1 MTAIISTDRD
11 ACAAEPSGDDL
22 LTWILAW
29 SELVVFAALLTS
41 FVVAS
46 WLQPGEF
53 AAGKARLHPIL
64 PVINTTV
71 LLASGWFAAA
81 AANQSGRQQRLGL
94 LASSFGG
101 LVFLSLKVCEYWLE
115 GASLVATDVFA
126 QLYILLTGFHLAH
139 VAFGS
144 LMLLLV
150 AKFPSR
156 QNVHLITTLWHVIDI
171 VWLVMFPV
179 VYLL

>member
-1 MTAIISTDRD
+1 MAAIISTGKDD
-11 ACAAEPSGDDL
+11 YAGDGSDDDL

-29 SELVVFAALLTS
+29 SELVAFGALLAA
-41 FVVAS
+41 FVVVS
-46 WLQPGEF
+46 WMQPGEF
-53 AAGKARLHPIL
+53 AAGKARLHPVL
-64 PVINTTV
+64 PVLNTIV
-71 LLASGWFAAA
+71 LLASGWSAAA
-81 AANQSGRQQRLGL
+81 ATSETGMRQRLGL
-94 LASSFGG
+94 SAAALGG
-101 LVFLSLKVCEYWLE
+101 LLFFSLKIYEYWQE
-115 GASLVATDVFA
+115 GATLVSSDMFA

-144 LMLLLV
+144 LVLLLV

>member
-1 MTAIISTDRD
+1 MTAIPSTEKD
-11 ACAAEPSGDDL
+11 ACAVEPSDDDL

-29 SELVVFAALLTS
+29 SELVAFAALLTA

-53 AAGKARLHPIL
+53 SAGKARLHPIL
-64 PVINTTV
+64 PVINTSV
-71 LLASGWFAAA
+71 LLVSGWSAAV
-81 AANQSGRQQRLGL
+81 AANSSGLRQRLGL

-101 LVFLSLKVCEYWLE
+101 FVFFGLKIYEYRLE
-115 GASLVATDVFA
+115 GASLVSTDAFA

-144 LMLLLV
+144 LVLLLV
-150 AKFPSR
+150 AKFPSP